1 MEIKPKFDIDKLFA
15 DVGRKVNIFAE
26 GVVEAVEK
34 TCLEITTAAK
44 QLDTYQDQTN
54 VLRSSIGYVVYQRG
68 EKVAEFFAAA
78 GVGPDGSGAEGI
90 ERGKQVANQAA
101 IEYPN
106 DIVGVMVAGADYAL
120 YVESKGYDVLTGP
133 ASLLLTTFQKNLRLV
148 LDGRL
153 SV

>member
-1 MEIKPKFDIDKLFA
+1 MEIRPKFDIDQLFA
-15 DVGRKVNIFAE
+15 DVGRKVNIFVQ

-68 EKVAEFFAAA
+68 EKVAEFFAPA
-78 GVGPDGSGAEGI
+78 GVGLDGSGAEGI
-90 ERGKQVANQAA
+90 DLGKRIANEAA
-101 IEYPN
+101 TEWPN
-106 DIVGVMVAGADYAL
+106 DIVGCMVAGADYAL

-148 LDGRL
+148 MDGL
-153 SV
+153 SA

>member
-44 QLDTYQDQTN
+44 QLDTYKDQTN
-54 VLRSSIGYVVYQRG
+54 VLRSSIGYVVYRRG

-78 GVGPDGSGAEGI
+78 GAGLDGSGAEGI

-101 IEYPN
+101 TEYPN

-133 ASLLLTTFQKNLRLV
+133 ASLLMTTFQKNLRLV
-148 LDGRL
+148 LDGL
-153 SV
+153 KA